1 MRPLPPVL
9 LAVLLLCACGQERG
23 GHADAACDLSGY
35 RFATVVFIGHDALQD
50 QAIGELKDLGF
61 LIIKETDPHLQDAG
75 VRAHT
80 LDFRFQIVHDV
91 NGPALELVVQDRTGA
106 ERFEV
111 KRKRPDFGL
120 ALHDAIHAFTPCH
133 PAPSSSGA
141 PGAPVEL

>member
-1 MRPLPPVL
+1 MRPLLPAL
-9 LAVLLLCACGQERG
+9 LAVLLLVACGQQRG
-23 GHADAACDLSGY
+23 GRAVAACDLSSF

-50 QAIGELKDLGF
+50 QAISELKSLGL
-61 LIIKETDPHLQDAG
+61 LIIAETDPHLQDAG

-80 LDFRFQIVHDV
+80 LDFRFEIVHDV
-91 NGPALELVVQDRTGA
+91 NGPALELVVHDRSGA

-120 ALHDAIHAFTPCH
+120 ALHDAINAFSPCH
-133 PAPSSSGA
+133 PAPSSNGA